1 MLSRTLPVALL
12 LIVPLAAC
20 GGGDDEP
27 STDEASPSAT
37 ASSSS
42 PTTSATPAAA
52 SCDLLTTEQVTELAG
67 EDLGDGRET
76 TIAGELPACQWG
88 ELGAVGVQV
97 GRVDASVWARSLPT
111 VVAQLEASG
120 LVDDD
125 MNAQRLEDAAEL
137 VASGETIAPE
147 QACEL
152 FGDLAEIGGQGKDAR
167 VSISLVP
174 SSADP
179 QAISAQGCR
188 DGVYSTVLV
197 TRPGLSDSLADV
209 GPVQRALAS
218 VARPS

>member
-1 MLSRTLPVALL
+1 MLSRTLPVVLL
-12 LIVPLAAC
+12 LVVPLTGC
-20 GGGDDEP
+20 GGDDEP
-27 STDEASPSAT
+27 TTTETSPAAT

-42 PTTSATPAAA
+42 ATPEEGA
-52 SCDLLTTEQVTELAG
+52 CDLLSAEQVTELAG

-76 TIAGELPACQWG
+76 SIAGELPVCQWG
-88 ELGAVGVQV
+88 ELGSVGVQA
-97 GRVDASVWARSLPT
+97 GRVDASEWARSLPA

-125 MNAQRLEDAAEL
+125 LNAQRLEDAAAL
-137 VASGETIAPE
+137 VASGETIAPDR
-147 QACEL
+147 ACEL
-152 FGDLAEIGGQGKDAR
+152 FSDLAEIGGQDPGAR

-209 GPVQRALAS
+209 GPVQRALVS
-218 VARPS
+218 VARSS